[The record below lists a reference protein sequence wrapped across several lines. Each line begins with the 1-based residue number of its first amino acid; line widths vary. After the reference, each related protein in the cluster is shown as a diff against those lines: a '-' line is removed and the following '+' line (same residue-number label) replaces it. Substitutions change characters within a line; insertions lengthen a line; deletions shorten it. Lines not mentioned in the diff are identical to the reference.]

1 MAVCWTQVELRH
13 LHFAEAST
21 RLTNML
27 DEFRRK
33 QAAASYRSGG
43 GNADAMDMRNMRNL
57 VQSLPQYR

>member
-1 MAVCWTQVELRH
+1 MELRH
-13 LHFAEAST
+13 LHFAEASK

-27 DEFRRK
+27 DEFRQK